1 MSKSCFHLKSN
12 HVCTYEPDIWQCD
25 RVNVTYDGAMTDAV
39 VERYW
44 NRERER
50 EINEYSGHI
59 PQGRCSCPSI
69 WNRCWA
75 GGGRMPQARHVPEK
89 SSVQMSLPE
98 LGWCQLPLTLST
110 ILGSC
115 EPSGNDGKNRPI
127 LLRSRSRHRHLHWYG
142 QDIMLTGKNDIQ
154 HLISTSKGNTY
165 GKCRAIFHPNLFKG
179 IWRGEKL
186 FILYK
191 LLKSTTFATHFILF
205 FVIE

>member
-1 MSKSCFHLKSN
+1 MSKSCFHHKSN

-59 PQGRCSCPSI
+59 PQGRCSCPYETDVEPVEVECHRRGMFQK
-69 WNRCWA
+69 NPVYRCLYLSCAGVSCLSHWA
-75 GGGRMPQARHVPEK
+75 QSSGHV
-89 SSVQMSLPE
+89 SHQGMM
-98 LGWCQLPLTLST
+98 
-110 ILGSC
+110 
-115 EPSGNDGKNRPI
+115 GKTDPYYWEAD
-127 LLRSRSRHRHLHWYG
+127 SRHRHLHWYG

-154 HLISTSKGNTY
+154 HLISTGKENTY

-179 IWRGEKL
+179 IWRGGKL

-191 LLKSTTFATHFILF
+191 R
-205 FVIE
+205 